1 MPSQVVFPII
11 LNNFFSFFFLFP
23 FFFFFFFCF
32 FFFSWWFFVRGW
44 NPRHS
49 RNQSPCS
56 DNTGFLNCD
65 AIRELQQWLFQ
76 TFSIFLNSKPT
87 IALHTLSTWHGLT
100 ILREKIHYLEFQKS
114 RFTNFIQLQPCFSSF
129 AYITMA
135 DGYQHDIW
143 QTRTSIS
150 STSNLTILNF
160 HYFL

>member
-11 LNNFFSFFFLFP
+11 LNNLFSFFFLFL
-23 FFFFFFFCF
+23 FFFFFFGYDCDMWRFLGQ
-32 FFFSWWFFVRGW
+32 GW
-44 NPRHS
+44 NPRHG

-87 IALHTLSTWHGLT
+87 IALHPLSTWHGLI

-114 RFTNFIQLQPCFSSF
+114 RFTNFIHLQPCFSSF
-129 AYITMA
+129 ACITMA

-143 QTRTSIS
+143 QTITSIS